1 MKTFITVLFAI
12 VSQIVFS
19 QNLQTSPFIEVVGTA
34 EKEIVPD
41 EIIIAITLK
50 EHTDSKNKISIEEQ
64 EASLLSE
71 LKKKGIPLEQ
81 LTLENANAYELR
93 VRKKTNEL
101 INQKQYQ
108 LKLASIEEVNSA
120 IDAFDS
126 AKIKVFYI
134 QEMTHTLIEDFRK
147 EVKIL
152 ALKAA
157 KDKAKYLLE
166 SIDQT
171 VGNAL
176 EIVEVSDYNLVNARS
191 NVAAPSFQ
199 EKGNEIGLKPILI
212 KVSMKTKFEIK

>member
-12 VSQIVFS
+12 VSQIVFC
-19 QNLQTSPFIEVVGTA
+19 QNLKTSPFIEVVGTA
-34 EKEIVPD
+34 EKEIVPN
-41 EIIIAITLK
+41 EIIIAVILK

-71 LKKKGIPLEQ
+71 LKKKGISSEQ

-101 INQKQYQ
+101 INQKQYL
-108 LKLASIEEVNSA
+108 LKLVSIEEVNRA
-120 IDAFDS
+120 MDAFDS

-134 QEMTHTLIEDFRK
+134 QEMTHTRIEDFRK

-166 SIDQT
+166 SINQS

-176 EIVEVSDYNLVNARS
+176 
-191 NVAAPSFQ
+191 
-199 EKGNEIGLKPILI
+199 
-212 KVSMKTKFEIK
+212 

>member
-12 VSQIVFS
+12 VSQIVFC

-41 EIIIAITLK
+41 EIIIAIILK

-71 LKKKGIPLEQ
+71 LKKKGISSEQ

-101 INQKQYQ
+101 INQKQYL
-108 LKLASIEEVNSA
+108 LKLASIEEVNRA
-120 IDAFDS
+120 MDAFDS

-134 QEMTHTLIEDFRK
+134 QEMTHTRIEDFRK

-166 SIDQT
+166 SINQS

-176 EIVEVSDYNLVNARS
+176 EIVEVSDYNGINARS
-191 NVAAPSFQ
+191 NVAVPSFQ
-199 EKGNEIGLKPILI
+199 EKDNEIGLKPIVI

>member
-1 MKTFITVLFAI
+1 MKTTFLI
-12 VSQIVFS
+12 VFTLISQVIFS
-19 QNLQTSPFIEVVGTA
+19 QNLQTSPFIEVIGTA
-34 EKEIVPD
+34 EKEIVPN

-50 EHTDSKNKISIEEQ
+50 ENTDSKNKISIEQQ
-64 EASLLSE
+64 EEALLSE
-71 LKKKGIPLEQ
+71 LKRKAIPLEK

-101 INQKQYQ
+101 INQKQYL
-108 LKLASIEEVNSA
+108 LKLSSIEEVNRA
-120 IDAFDS
+120 MDAFDS
-126 AKIKVFYI
+126 AKIKMFYM
-134 QEMTHTLIEDFRK
+134 QEMSHSHIEDFRK

-157 KDKAKYLLE
+157 KEKAKYLLE

-176 EIVEVSDYNLVNARS
+176 EIVEISDYNTVNARS
-191 NVAAPSFQ
+191 NVAVPQFQ
-199 EKGNEIGLKPILI
+199 EKDNEIGLKPIVI

>member
-1 MKTFITVLFAI
+1 MKTTFLIAFTLITQVI
-12 VSQIVFS
+12 FS
-19 QNLQTSPFIEVVGTA
+19 QNLQTSPFIEVIGTA
-34 EKEIVPD
+34 EKEIIPN

-50 EHTDSKNKISIEEQ
+50 ESTDSKNKISIEQQ
-64 EASLLSE
+64 EESLLSE
-71 LKKKGIPLEQ
+71 LKKKSIPLEK
-81 LTLENANAYELR
+81 LTLENVNAYELR

-101 INQKQYQ
+101 INQKQYL
-108 LKLASIEEVNSA
+108 LKLSSIEEVNRA

-126 AKIKVFYI
+126 AKIKTFYM
-134 QEMTHTLIEDFRK
+134 QEMSHSDIEDFRK

-166 SIDQT
+166 SIDQN

-176 EIVEVSDYNLVNARS
+176 EIVEVSDYNAVSARS
-191 NVAAPSFQ
+191 NVVIPKF
-199 EKGNEIGLKPILI
+199 EEMENEIGLKPIVI